1 MKKIG
6 AKPSGAAYI
15 SNDMDEVA
23 FMARV
28 MLEEKDSF
36 VSELFV
42 VVVPPPTF
50 PLPLNIKANQ
60 WSSTPVAPL
69 IVNVPSCVIVRL
81 SPFASELVFPKAID
95 PPGLRDIL
103 RRR

>member
-36 VSELFV
+36 VSEPLAA
-42 VVVPPPTF
+42 VVPPPTF
-50 PLPLNIKANQ
+50 PLPLNIKPKYPR
-60 WSSTPVAPL
+60 STPVAPL
-69 IVNVPSCVIVRL
+69 TVNVPSCVIVRL
-81 SPFASELVFPKAID
+81 SPFVSEWVFPNAIE